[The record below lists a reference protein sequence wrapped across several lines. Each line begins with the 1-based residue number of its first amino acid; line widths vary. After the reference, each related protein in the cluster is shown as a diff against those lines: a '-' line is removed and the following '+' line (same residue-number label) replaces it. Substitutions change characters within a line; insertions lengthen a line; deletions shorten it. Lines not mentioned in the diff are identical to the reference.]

1 MKKSCRRSCP
11 VEANFNS
18 CFLDHQI
25 SENAKEGDNVTDKT
39 RVNSGT
45 VTERRILKVTSKS
58 PVFCLTANS
67 IQWSKC
73 HVFDHLRGLKH
84 SHNTTATAIRK
95 ICLFVF

>member
-18 CFLDHQI
+18 CLLDHQI

-45 VTERRILKVTSKS
+45 VTERRILK
-58 PVFCLTANS
+58 A
-67 IQWSKC
+67 
-73 HVFDHLRGLKH
+73 
-84 SHNTTATAIRK
+84 A
-95 ICLFVF
+95 